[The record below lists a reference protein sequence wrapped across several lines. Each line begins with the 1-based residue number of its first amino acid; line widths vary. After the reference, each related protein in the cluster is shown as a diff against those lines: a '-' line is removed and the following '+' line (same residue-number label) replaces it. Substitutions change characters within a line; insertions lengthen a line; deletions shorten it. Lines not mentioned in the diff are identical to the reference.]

1 MAKSRNITFLSKIPE
16 QVSWNSDKGFLNTI
30 IINLIS
36 NAFKYTPDGKS
47 IKIEVDTNDENL
59 LVLRVAN
66 EGSTIKEED
75 FQYVFN
81 RYAIWIA
88 LKIRMKRTS
97 PAMVWGLLSLTI
109 WPNC

>member
-1 MAKSRNITFLSKIPE
+1 M
-16 QVSWNSDKGFLNTI
+16 
-30 IINLIS
+30 
-36 NAFKYTPDGKS
+36 GKVL
-47 IKIEVDTNDENL
+47 KIEVDTNDENL

-75 FQYVFN
+75 FSMYSTVMLF
-81 RYAIWIA
+81 WIA

-97 PAMVWGLLSLTI
+97 PLQWSGGLLSLTI